1 MLETQDH
8 GAVRELRLAR
18 PPVNA
23 FGSALTTALVQAI
36 EVAEQQAAADGSIRA
51 LVLSGAP
58 GIFSAGLD
66 VREVTGSTDTAM
78 ALVHAFSTLQQR
90 LARCSLPLIA
100 AITGHCP
107 AGGTVVSVLCDQ
119 RIMAAGDFR
128 IGLNEVQVG
137 LYPGETIF
145 RVYERLIGPARAAE
159 MLGRGAMV
167 DPAKA
172 LAMGL
177 VDAVV
182 EPGLVRDVALARAQE
197 YAGLPPQTAARTR
210 AMVRADLVRLYDAPR
225 ESLESLLADGWV
237 TAETR
242 AAMLA
247 ALRGASR

>member
-90 LARCSLPLIA
+90 LARCCGRKCRMPGISWASWCWSAPGFTSG
-100 AITGHCP
+100 TG
-107 AGGTVVSVLCDQ
+107 
-119 RIMAAGDFR
+119 
-128 IGLNEVQVG
+128 
-137 LYPGETIF
+137 
-145 RVYERLIGPARAAE
+145 
-159 MLGRGAMV
+159 
-167 DPAKA
+167 K
-172 LAMGL
+172 
-177 VDAVV
+177 
-182 EPGLVRDVALARAQE
+182 
-197 YAGLPPQTAARTR
+197 
-210 AMVRADLVRLYDAPR
+210 
-225 ESLESLLADGWV
+225 
-237 TAETR
+237 
-242 AAMLA
+242 
-247 ALRGASR
+247 

>member
-23 FGSALTTALVQAI
+23 FGCALVTGLSQAI

-66 VREVTGSTDTAM
+66 VREVTGSTETAL
-78 ALVHAFSTLQQR
+78 ALVQAFFTLQQR
-90 LARCSLPLIA
+90 LARCSLPIVA
-100 AITGHCP
+100 ALTGHCP
-107 AGGTVVSVLCDQ
+107 AGGTVVALLCDQ
-119 RIMAAGDFR
+119 RVMAAGDFQ

-145 RVYERLIGPARAAE
+145 RVYERVIGPARAAE

-167 DPAKA
+167 NPAKA
-172 LAMGL
+172 LSIGL
-177 VDAVV
+177 VDEVVDGSAVR
-182 EPGLVRDVALARAQE
+182 EVALARAQE
-197 YAGLPPQTAARTR
+197 YARLPPQTAARTR
-210 AMVRADLVRLYDAPR
+210 AMVRADLVRIYDAPR

-247 ALRGASR
+247 ALSGSRR

>member
-23 FGSALTTALVQAI
+23 FGSALATGLAQAI

-51 LVLSGAP
+51 IVISGAP

-66 VREVTGSTDTAM
+66 VREVTGSTETAM
-78 ALVHAFSTLQQR
+78 ALVHAFAALQQR
-90 LARCSLPLIA
+90 LARCTLPLIA

-107 AGGTVVSVLCDQ
+107 AGGTVVAVLCDQ
-119 RIMAAGDFR
+119 RVMAAGDFR
-128 IGLNEVQVG
+128 LGLNEVQVG

-145 RVYERLIGPARAAE
+145 RVYERILGPARAAE

-167 DPAKA
+167 DPARA
-172 LAMGL
+172 LAIGL
-177 VDAVV
+177 VDEVV
-182 EPGLVRDVALARAQE
+182 DVARVREVALARAQE
-197 YAGLPPQTAARTR
+197 YALLPPQTAARTR
-210 AMVRADLVRLYDAPR
+210 RMVRADLVRIYDAPR
-225 ESLESLLADGWV
+225 ETLESLMADGWV